1 MSDDEWPLKMCVIGT
16 PASLKSQFIQRFA
29 DNKFEVNYLPTIGV
43 DITTKRITVN
53 NQKIKLILMDTA
65 GQEQF
70 GDIRRTYIE
79 GSAGALILFY
89 KSERKSFLKVND
101 FYTEY
106 RSINKSPIT
115 VVGIL
120 GKLQKKITIEPPYF
134 RLVVAEDVTTEEGRE
149 LADKLDLTYVET
161 AIDDR
166 KKVEEILHNL
176 AKKVL
181 DSIKALK

>member
-1 MSDDEWPLKMCVIGT
+1 MSCNEYLIKICIIGSPDRLKN
-16 PASLKSQFIQRFA
+16 QFIRKIA
-29 DNKFEVNYLPTIGV
+29 GIKDETDSLPPLGV
-43 DITTKRITVN
+43 DITTKGIQVDN
-53 NQKIKLILMDTA
+53 NTILLI
-65 GQEQF
+65 F
-70 GDIRRTYIE
+70 VYIANFVKARKTWYR
-79 GSAGALILFY
+79 GSSGCCILFD
-89 KSERKSFLKVND
+89 KSERKSFLQVND
-101 FYTEY
+101 LYDEY